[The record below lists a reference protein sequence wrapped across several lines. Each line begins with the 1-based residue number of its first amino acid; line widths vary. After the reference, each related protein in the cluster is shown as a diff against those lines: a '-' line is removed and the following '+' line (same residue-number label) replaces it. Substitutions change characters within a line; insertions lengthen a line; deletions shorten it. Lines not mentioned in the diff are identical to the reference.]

1 MNPEDI
7 SFLRSKLIEESSRS
21 PKSLKTLSEFDKI
34 FKDPSSDVPSKR
46 PRQILPK
53 EEIERLKSR
62 AKLTASSPQSLP
74 SGSTSKKLGKLELL
88 LKGLLWYYQWIEFS
102 ANLSCK

>member
-21 PKSLKTLSEFDKI
+21 QKSLKTLSEFDRI
-34 FKDPSSDVPSKR
+34 FKDTSSDVTSKR

-62 AKLTASSPQSLP
+62 AKLTASSSSQP
-74 SGSTSKKLGKLELL
+74 SQTSTKRKGKLELL
-88 LKGLLWYYQWIEFS
+88 LKGLL
-102 ANLSCK
+102 